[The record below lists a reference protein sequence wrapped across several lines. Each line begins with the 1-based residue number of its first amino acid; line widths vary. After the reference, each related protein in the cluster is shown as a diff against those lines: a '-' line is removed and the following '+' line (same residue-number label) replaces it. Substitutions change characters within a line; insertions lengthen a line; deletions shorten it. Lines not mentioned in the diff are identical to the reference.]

1 MRHKLGIL
9 ALVML
14 LLIFSGQNIFAW
26 ENTAELK
33 KEIDELRQEQKA
45 LREDIRI
52 IKNLLLQGQRPG
64 QPGQKPPPPQ
74 ANVRDVEFELGNN
87 PEKGSESA
95 PLVIVEFSDYQCSFC
110 ARHVK
115 ETYPEIYK
123 KYINTGKLR
132 YALID
137 NPLPFHNMASK
148 AAEAA
153 HCAEEQ
159 GRFWEMH
166 DKMISNPES
175 LNDLNAIASSLNL
188 DMKKFK
194 SCMDEKKYAG
204 KVDSNLSLAK
214 KLNIKAAPGFV
225 IAASNPDNPQKVKGI
240 SFILGAVPFTKFQK
254 EIDQALASVSK

>member
-1 MRHKLGIL
+1 MRLKLGKL
-9 ALVML
+9 SLVML
-14 LLIFSGQNIFAW
+14 LLIFGSQNIFAR
-26 ENTAELK
+26 ESTPELK
-33 KEIDELRQEQKA
+33 KEIEELKQGQKA
-45 LREDIRI
+45 LQEDLKM
-52 IKNLLLQGQRPG
+52 IKKLLIQGNRPS
-64 QPGQKPPPPQ
+64 QKPSPPQ

-95 PLVIVEFSDYQCSFC
+95 SLVIVEFSDYQCSFC
-110 ARHVK
+110 ARHAK

-132 YALID
+132 YAILD

-153 HCAEEQ
+153 HCAAEQ

-166 DKMISNPES
+166 DKMMFNPES
-175 LNDLNAIASSLNL
+175 VNDLNAIASSFDL
-188 DMKKFK
+188 DMQKFE

-204 KVDSNLSLAK
+204 KVASNLSLAK

-225 IAASNPDNPQKVKGI
+225 IAASNPDDPQKVKGI
-240 SFILGAVPFTKFQK
+240 SFILGAMPFAQFQK
-254 EIDQALASVSK
+254 EIDQALASLSK

>member
-14 LLIFSGQNIFAW
+14 SLIFSSQNIFAR
-26 ENTAELK
+26 ESTTELK
-33 KEIDELRQEQKA
+33 KEIEELKQGQKA
-45 LREDIRI
+45 LQEDLKM
-52 IKNLLLQGQRPG
+52 IKALLTQGNR
-64 QPGQKPPPPQ
+64 PGQKPPPPKP
-74 ANVRDVEFELGNN
+74 NVRDVAFDLGDN

-137 NPLPFHNMASK
+137 NPLPFHNMAAK

-153 HCAEEQ
+153 HCADEQ
-159 GRFWEMH
+159 GHFWEMH

-175 LNDLNAIASSLNL
+175 LNDLNAIASSLDL

-204 KVDSNLSLAK
+204 KVASNLSLAK

-225 IAASNPDNPQKVKGI
+225 IAVSNPDDPQKVKGI
-240 SFILGAVPFTKFQK
+240 SFILGAKPFAQFQK
-254 EIDQALASVSK
+254 EIDQALAGLSK